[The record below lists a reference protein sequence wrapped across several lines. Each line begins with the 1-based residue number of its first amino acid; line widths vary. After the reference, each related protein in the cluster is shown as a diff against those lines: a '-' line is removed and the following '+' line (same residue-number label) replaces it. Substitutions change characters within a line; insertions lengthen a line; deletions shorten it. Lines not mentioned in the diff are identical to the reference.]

1 MFGGYRMALVL
12 ITKYTRQLEKQ
23 TLHYLGAAL
32 LLCALLLTGCAGGEA
47 DQEPEEDSPPDIV
60 VVVGG
65 AGSDEPEDENPVV
78 PEEEPFVPDNFFIP
92 DDVRLDRITDLVLI
106 TGQSNALGAST
117 AFDASLDQPNS
128 RVYAFTDVGW
138 RIADLQQVWDLT
150 HPGNFSASD
159 PEREPFNNF
168 GLHFGK
174 TIAENRDDRLVA
186 FVLITAPGQE
196 IAHWDLGGEFFGQ
209 IRNKALNALNQI
221 PHKSSF
227 DGILWHQGES
237 DAADS
242 DYYTG
247 KLNALITNFR
257 NENWFGYEKPFICGE
272 TIGLPVNNRL
282 NRLNTDGDD
291 WTACVEGEGLPS
303 LGDDIHFSAEG
314 LRIIGARYGWQYVT
328 MRPRPP
334 GP

>member
-1 MFGGYRMALVL
+1 VQSCP
-12 ITKYTRQLEKQ
+12 IKINDQSIDS
-23 TLHYLGAAL
+23 YLLRCCVAL
-32 LLCALLLTGCAGGEA
+32 LLSASLLLLTACASSDE
-47 DQEPEEDSPPDIV
+47 DDVEPNTV

-65 AGSDEPEDENPVV
+65 AGTDEPDNGEPDEPEPSEQ
-78 PEEEPFVPDNFFIP
+78 PFVPDNFFIP
-92 DDVRLDRITDLVLI
+92 DDVRLDRITDLVLV

-117 AFDASLDQPNS
+117 SFDEDLDRPNS
-128 RVYAFTDVGW
+128 RVYAFTDEGW
-138 RIADLQQVWDLT
+138 RIADLHQVWDLT
-150 HPGNFSASD
+150 HPGNFSDTD

-168 GLHFGK
+168 AIHFGK
-174 TIAENRDDRLVA
+174 TIAENRTDRLVA
-186 FVLITAPGQE
+186 FVLITAPGRE

-221 PHKSSF
+221 PHKASF

-242 DYYTG
+242 DFYTN
-247 KLNALITNFR
+247 KLNALISNFR

-272 TIGLPVNNRL
+272 TISLPVNNRL

-291 WTACVEGEGLPS
+291 WTACVEGEGYPS
-303 LGDDIHFSAEG
+303 LGDDVHFSAEG
-314 LRIIGARYGWQYVT
+314 LRRIGSNYAWQYIT

-334 GP
+334 GS